1 MAMSLSKKMLFSLVK
16 IATKFVCLHKYIYI
30 LETIMPRRGLFL
42 ESVDQVKIMLNAGKM
57 YSESPRTIWYRIWEI
72 THLIWK
78 LSSMDSLVATFDYF
92 WSFAAYYCA
101 LSTLKGHEEKLI
113 FGNQNCTGVRIVLA
127 KPYILCW
134 GLSVRT

>member
-1 MAMSLSKKMLFSLVK
+1 ML
-16 IATKFVCLHKYIYI
+16 TQIYI
-30 LETIMPRRGLFL
+30 LETIMHRRGLFL

-101 LSTLKGHEEKLI
+101 LSTLKEHEEKLI

-127 KPYILCW
+127 KVHIVL
-134 GLSVRT
+134 RTFCAHIIFLKYTGRIDWSFRIMN